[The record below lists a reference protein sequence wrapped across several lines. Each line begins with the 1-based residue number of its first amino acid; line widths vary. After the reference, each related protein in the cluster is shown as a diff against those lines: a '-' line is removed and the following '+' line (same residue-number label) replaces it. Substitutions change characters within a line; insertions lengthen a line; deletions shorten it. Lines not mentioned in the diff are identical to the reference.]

1 MQTVTTSK
9 QFTLNLNDFWKG
21 LIVAVIT
28 PIITIIMT
36 SLQAGSLVFNWAA
49 IGTTALAALLA
60 YVAKNWLTPGKI
72 VVSGA
77 SDTVLAAVKE
87 GDTDVKVGG
96 TTAKIVENVPPNNP

>member
-1 MQTVTTSK
+1 MTTVTTSK
-9 QFTLNLNDFWKG
+9 QYTLNLNDWWKG
-21 LIVAVIT
+21 LLVAVIT

-36 SLQAGSLVFNWAA
+36 SLQAGSLTFNWVA

-60 YVAKNWLTPGKI
+60 YIMKNFLTPGKI
-72 VVSGA
+72 MVSGA
-77 SDTVLAAVKE
+77 SDAVVEAVKN